1 MKATGKFITFE
12 GIDGAGKSTHIAYVA
27 ERLRQALSL
36 SGVEVISSREPGG
49 TPLGE
54 TLREVLLQQ
63 KMHLE
68 TEALLMFA
76 VRREHIAQVIQP
88 ALERGDWVIS
98 DRFTDASFAYQGGG
112 RHLSLDKLNALEKWV
127 HPDLQPDLTLLFDV
141 PLAVARARLDAT
153 RELDKFE
160 QEKADFFADTR
171 NEYLRRAAEFPQRFR
186 IIDST
191 QSIAAIRDELDGIID
206 ALLLSATEQNQVNQ
220 IHQVKTGNA

>member
-12 GIDGAGKSTHIAYVA
+12 GIDGAGKSTHIVYVA
-27 ERLRQALSL
+27 ERLRQALS
-36 SGVEVISSREPGG
+36 SRGVEVISSREPGG

-112 RHLSLDKLNALEKWV
+112 RHLSLDKLNALEQWV

-186 IIDST
+186 IIDSA